1 MINDTISA
9 ISTAFGKGAI
19 SIIRLSGDDAISI
32 TSKFFKGKNLATVKS
47 HTITYGHIMDGENQ
61 IDEVLVSVF
70 KKPNTFTKEDVVEI
84 NCHGGIYVANKI
96 LELTL
101 KNGARAAEGGEFTK
115 RAYLNG
121 RIDLTQAESI
131 MDIIEAKSDLSL
143 SLANKGLDG
152 DIYKLVVNLREDLL
166 NIIANIEVNI
176 DYPEYDDVEM
186 LSNDVIKPKVISLI
200 EKIKRIIHKSNY
212 GKIIREGIDTAIIG
226 RPNVGKSS
234 LLNALLREDKAIV
247 TDVKGTTRD
256 TVEGSINLGG
266 IILNLMDTAGI
277 RESNDLVEKIGIDK
291 SKEAIKNADLI
302 LFVVNNNEELSEE
315 DELLLDL
322 TNDKNR
328 IVIVNKIDLATKLK
342 TTFKNEIRVSALN
355 KSGILDLEGK
365 IKELFLEGNIEEK
378 DQTYVSN
385 ARHIARLHDTL
396 ISLTDSLQAIKDE
409 MPIDMAEIDLKSA
422 WYSLGEIIG
431 ETKTS
436 SLLDEMFSKFC
447 LGK

>member
-19 SIIRLSGDDAISI
+19 SIIRLSGDDAIAI
-32 TSKFFKGKNLATVKS
+32 TNKLFKGKNLSTVKS
-47 HTITYGHIMDGENQ
+47 HTITYGHIFDGENQ

-101 KNGARAAEGGEFTK
+101 KNGARAADGGEFTK

-152 DIYKLVVNLREDLL
+152 DIYKLIINLREDLL

-186 LSNDVIKPKVISLI
+186 LSNDIIKPKVMDLINKI
-200 EKIKRIIHKSNY
+200 EKIIHKSNY
-212 GKIIREGIDTAIIG
+212 GKIIREGINTAIIG

-277 RESNDLVEKIGIDK
+277 RESTDLVEKIGINK
-291 SKEAIKNADLI
+291 SKEAIKKADLI
-302 LFVVNNNEELSEE
+302 LFVVNNNEELSNE
-315 DELLLDL
+315 DQLLLDL
-322 TNDKNR
+322 TNNKNR
-328 IVIVNKIDLATKLK
+328 IVIINKIDLDNKLK
-342 TTFKNEIRVSALN
+342 SNFKNEIKVSALN
-355 KSGILDLEGK
+355 KSGILDLENK
-365 IKELFLEGNIEEK
+365 IKEMFLDGSINEK

-396 ISLTDSLQAIKDE
+396 SSLHESLQAINDE

-431 ETKTS
+431 ETKTT